1 MLTAGVRIV
10 SHTEA
15 PKDKKERI
23 ILVVEIIRSIL
34 IDNRRLFVFQK
45 IENFDG
51 FFSISKTLKII
62 YDFMKN
68 EIINGRVVEVNTL
81 KTEFESNEN
90 MNKAIDKIA
99 NVKFFNYSKN
109 QKSFNELINRIKIE
123 VIKDKISSIKEDIDL
138 LEKSD
143 IQSEEKNNL
152 LLEFAKY
159 MNMLKSI

>member
-1 MLTAGVRIV
+1 M
-10 SHTEA
+10 
-15 PKDKKERI
+15 
-23 ILVVEIIRSIL
+23 ILW
-34 IDNRRLFVFQK
+34 
-45 IENFDG
+45 
-51 FFSISKTLKII
+51 
-62 YDFMKN
+62 KN
-68 EIINGRVVEVNTL
+68 EIINGRVVDINIL

-90 MNKAIDKIA
+90 MNKAIDKIT

-109 QKSFNELINRIKIE
+109 QESFDELINRIKIE